1 MEQYDKNSVIGVVL
15 MVIIVIV
22 FNTFFF
28 PEVSQEQVPVPAT
41 TKVPVT
47 ESQTPETITESITPT
62 INDTTISDELKAT
75 YGVFANTAIGE
86 ETFHTIENDKL
97 KITVAN
103 KGGRITS
110 VILKEYQ
117 TYTLDSLDL
126 FYFPHVLL
134 DEFTGEFGP
143 DRSQTEHSHFNLQ
156 FITNK
161 NINTADLYFTA
172 EEYNNSL
179 SMKLQIDNNRYIE
192 YLYTIKEDYL
202 IDFDIN
208 IVGMEELIP
217 TAVNYMK
224 LEWQMKTPQTEKSKT
239 NQDMYTGIQ
248 YQYSGNNEVDYISFS
263 STDEE
268 EIKARL
274 NWVAFKQ
281 QFFSAIF
288 ISKNGFEKPTHL
300 TSTNNEEIDVDTS
313 TYIKNLAAVFE
324 LPYSHTRDERL
335 NFQFYFGPNH
345 YKTLE
350 AYNSGFE
357 ELIPL
362 GWGIFGW
369 VNEYIIINIFDLL
382 NKYFFSYGIIILLL
396 TLIIKIGLSPFTY
409 KAFLSQA
416 KMKVLKPEID
426 KITEK
431 NKGGDQMKTQ
441 QETMA
446 LYRKAGVNPM
456 GGCLPMLFQFPI
468 LIAMFQF
475 FPASIELRQESFL
488 WADDLSSYDS
498 IYDFTAGFSIPF
510 YGDHVSLFTLLM
522 TISTLL
528 YTKMNSSMATGQMAQ
543 MKWMMYLMPVMFLG
557 FFNNYAAGLTYYY
570 FLANMFT
577 MTQQY
582 FMTRFIDEDVILAQL
597 EANKKKPP
605 KPKSKFQKKLEEMQR
620 QQEQKMKKRR

>member
-1 MEQYDKNSVIGVVL
+1 MKQYDKNSLIGFAL
-15 MVIIVIV
+15 MAIILIV

-28 PEVSQEQVPVPAT
+28 PQLDQEQPQVT
-41 TKVPVT
+41 TNNNEGALT
-47 ESQTPETITESITPT
+47 NSESTIISTTPIINTT
-62 INDTTISDELKAT
+62 INDFTINEELKAT
-75 YGVFANTAIGE
+75 YGVFANSAIGE
-86 ETFHTIENDKL
+86 ENFYTVENDKL
-97 KITVAN
+97 KITVSN

-110 VILKEYQ
+110 VIMKEYQ
-117 TYTLDSLDL
+117 TFESLPLDL
-126 FYFPHVLL
+126 FDV
-134 DEFTGEFGP
+134 DSS
-143 DRSQTEHSHFNLQ
+143 RFNLQ
-156 FITNK
+156 FTTGK
-161 NINTADLYFTA
+161 EINTANLFFIADQRG
-172 EEYNNSL
+172 NSL
-179 SMKLQIDNNRYIE
+179 SLKLKADDSHYIE
-192 YLYTIKEDYL
+192 YTYTLTDDYL
-202 IDFDIN
+202 VDFEIN
-208 IVGMEELIP
+208 LIGLESIIP
-217 TAVNYMK
+217 KGVNYMN

-248 YQYSGNNEVDYISFS
+248 YQYSADNEVDYLSFT
-263 STDEE
+263 STDDD
-268 EIKARL
+268 EINAKL

-288 ISKNGFEKPTHL
+288 IAKEGFEKPTNL
-300 TSTNNEEIDVDTS
+300 TS
-313 TYIKNLAAVFE
+313 IKNEGSRFIKDLSAKFE
-324 LPYSHTRDERL
+324 LPYTHKNNERL
-335 NFQFYFGPNH
+335 SFQFYFGPNH

-350 AYNSGFE
+350 SYNSGFE

-362 GWGIFGW
+362 GWGVFGW

-382 NKYFFSYGIIILLL
+382 NKYFSSYGIIILLL
-396 TLIIKIGLSPFTY
+396 TLIIKLGLSPFTY

-426 KITEK
+426 KINEK
-431 NKGGDQMKTQ
+431 NKGKDQMKIQ
-441 QETMA
+441 QETMT

-498 IYDFTAGFSIPF
+498 IYNLGFNIPF

-528 YTKMNSSMATGQMAQ
+528 YTRMNSSMATGQMAQ
-543 MKWMMYLMPVMFLG
+543 MKWMMYLMPIMFLG

-577 MTQQY
+577 MTQQF
-582 FMTRFIDEDVILAQL
+582 FMTRFVDEDTILAQL
-597 EANKKKPP
+597 EANKKKPS
-605 KPKSKFQKKLEEMQR
+605 KPKSKFQKKLEEMQK
-620 QQEQKMKKRR
+620 QQEQKLKKRK